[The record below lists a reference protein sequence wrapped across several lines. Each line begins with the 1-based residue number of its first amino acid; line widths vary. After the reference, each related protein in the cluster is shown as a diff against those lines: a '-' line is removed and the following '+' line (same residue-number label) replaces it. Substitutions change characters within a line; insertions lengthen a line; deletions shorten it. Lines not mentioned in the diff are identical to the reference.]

1 MKEIYSYD
9 LGPRVLN
16 AIDVSIPQ
24 PNYFVKYGADALG
37 SQMRFLQ
44 RLGIGHLFERRI
56 MVASHFDNKIVAVGD
71 LSFSG
76 YETESRSR
84 CNGFDGVIV
93 TEPEIPLL
101 SGWGDCPW
109 LLVASDSMIG
119 TVHAARK
126 TLDSYILDSFFES
139 WSRKANL
146 SSLKIGLSPFI
157 PAHLFGHRQFSLQR
171 RQDWENAGAIHQSD
185 GQFFIDLYAMISAD
199 LKRMGIGNEQVI
211 NAGLSSYAISERSH
225 ELGGYAVSHR
235 HALQTEK
242 SREGRGAF
250 CIMLQQ

>member
-1 MKEIYSYD
+1 MNGIYSYD

-16 AIDVSIPQ
+16 GIDISIQQ
-24 PNYFVKYGADALG
+24 PNYFVKYGPDALE
-37 SQMRFLQ
+37 SQQKFLQ

-56 MVASHFDNKIVAVGD
+56 MIASHFDSRVISVND

-76 YETESRSR
+76 YETDSRSR

-126 TLDSYILDSFFES
+126 TLDNHVLYSFFEAAS
-139 WSRKANL
+139 KKTDLASF
-146 SSLKIGLSPFI
+146 KIGLSPFI
-157 PAHLFGHRQFSLQR
+157 PTPLFGHQQISLER
-171 RQDWENAGAIHQSD
+171 RRDWEDSGAIHGD
-185 GQFFIDLYAMISAD
+185 NGEVFIDLYAMIIAD
-199 LKRMGIGNEQVI
+199 LMKIGISREQVV
-211 NAGLSSYAISERSH
+211 NARLSSYAISQRSH

-242 SREGRGAF
+242 AQEGRGAF
-250 CIMLQQ
+250 CLMLQK